1 MRKSTSSKHSKLSKL
16 WHEMIRIMNERGV
29 HLVIHNGFMDMVY
42 VYESFIG
49 VLPDTITGFLH
60 VLAMTFTGGIFDTK
74 YMSKRVANERST
86 FLEFLFK
93 KYDRLLDNRFNTD
106 KIYFKFESNP
116 PITPMAIDITTTT
129 TTTTTIIKS
138 NTLERAPGL
147 LTPSNS
153 ASSLPFCEEFAV
165 RI

>member
-1 MRKSTSSKHSKLSKL
+1 MRKSTSPKYSKLSKL
-16 WHEMIRIMNERGV
+16 WHEMIQIMNERGV
-29 HLVIHNGFMDMVY
+29 HLVVHNGFMDMVY
-42 VYESFIG
+42 IYEFIG

-60 VLAMTFTGGIFDTK
+60 VLATTFTGGIFDTK
-74 YMSKRVANERST
+74 YMSKRIANERST

-116 PITPMAIDITTTT
+116 PITPMAIDITT
-129 TTTTTIIKS
+129 IIKS
-138 NTLERAPGL
+138 NTLGL

-153 ASSLPFCEEFAV
+153 ASSLPFCEEFAAS
-165 RI
+165 I